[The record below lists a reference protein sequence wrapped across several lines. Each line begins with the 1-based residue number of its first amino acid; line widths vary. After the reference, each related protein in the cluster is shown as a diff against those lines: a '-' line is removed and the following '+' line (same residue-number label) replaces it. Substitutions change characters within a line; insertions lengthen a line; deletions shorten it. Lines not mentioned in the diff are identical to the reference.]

1 MRRNT
6 GGTVI
11 QTIEQIDRVGT
22 LNGMSGAGHSLAG
35 LSLIYA
41 VNGCGKSTLAAVLA
55 AAGSGDG
62 RSLSERR
69 SLGTTGNPHARLVL
83 ADGTKRV
90 LNGGQW
96 SGTAP
101 RTHVFDSQFVDQN
114 VHKGGDVSPSHRQ
127 GLLSFVIGETAV
139 QQQEAL
145 ESAQLLVTAAKAEV
159 QRLDREVVAMA
170 HAIDPTMTTQSFESL
185 PVQDKNEAQVQLG
198 KAEAALTAG
207 RNLSQ
212 ILALPTPAELREIK
226 IDLTDLFEALG
237 EPLSALHSE
246 ARRRVAEHVG
256 HIDSQAAGLNPESW
270 LSAGVAL
277 APNDECPF
285 CGQSTEG
292 IELVDMYAE
301 YFDTAYGAL
310 RDRIERLRARLGSQA
325 QEDRSREL
333 TVEYERSRT
342 AATAWASHLSLSSL
356 PEIELITQTL
366 IRIGALVDSLLGRK
380 IESFEKS
387 IDAAGDD
394 DVIVTLASAL
404 PLHVEEVNAALRVVR
419 AEIDLFKSSVSVSGV
434 PQLERE
440 RDTARLSLLRGTDE
454 VVQLFTDLALAR
466 KEVRQQDRAATE
478 ARDASKAAMNQT
490 LSEFEQTINAELLKL
505 GAQFAIEKVTSSFVG
520 GTSRGNYGLNLG
532 GTSIDVSN
540 GLPPFRLALSE
551 GDKRT
556 LAFAFFC
563 AIVLRDNDLRGR
575 VVVVDDPVTSLDAH
589 RRRHT
594 TNTLNEMSLRG
605 AQVIVLAHDATYLRD
620 VRQAFSKKTEDKYG
634 VPRTSAALQ
643 LLRPGGGSAV
653 LTDHNLDRECESK
666 YFRHYRQLRSF
677 VAGELEDGALVS
689 HVDAANAVRPL
700 VEGYLHRRFPG
711 RVPESTL
718 GAVIVAIKQASA
730 PDVLAYAKPLVPEL
744 TEIND
749 WAAGSHHDTQ
759 SDFAGQDADP
769 NEVRAFAI
777 RALKVV
783 HGEP

>member
-1 MRRNT
+1 M
-6 GGTVI
+6 I

-22 LNGMSGAGHSLAG
+22 LNGMSGAGHPLAG

-62 RSLSERR
+62 GSLSERR
-69 SLGTTGNPHARLVL
+69 SLGTTGDPHARLLL

-101 RTHVFDSQFVDQN
+101 NTHVFDSQFVDQN
-114 VHKGGDVSPSHRQ
+114 VHKGGEVSPSHRQ
-127 GLLSFVIGETAV
+127 GLLNFVIGETAV
-139 QQQEAL
+139 QEQEAL

-170 HAIDPTMTTQSFESL
+170 HAIDPTMTTQSFENL
-185 PVQDKNEAQVQLG
+185 PVRDQGEAQVQLG

-212 ILALPTPAELREIK
+212 ILALPTPVELREIRV
-226 IDLTDLFEALG
+226 DLTDLVDAVG

-246 ARRRVAEHVG
+246 ARRRVAEHVM
-256 HIDSQAAGLNPESW
+256 HIDPQTAGLNPESW
-270 LSAGVAL
+270 LSTGIAL
-277 APNDECPF
+277 APKDECPF

-292 IELVDMYAE
+292 IGLVDLYAE
-301 YFDTAYGAL
+301 YFDSAYGAL

-325 QEDRSREL
+325 LEGRSREL
-333 TVEYERSRT
+333 AVEYDRSRA
-342 AATAWASHLSLSSL
+342 AATAWASHVGLSSL
-356 PEIELITQTL
+356 PEIESIKQTL
-366 IRIGALVDSLLGRK
+366 TRIGALVDNLLARK

-387 IDAAGDD
+387 IDAADD
-394 DVIVTLASAL
+394 YNVIVNLASAL
-404 PLHVEEVNAALRVVR
+404 PVYVDEVNAALRVVR
-419 AEIDLFKSSVSVSGV
+419 AEIEAFKGSVSVSGL

-440 RDTARLSLLRGTDE
+440 LDTARLALLRGTDG
-454 VVQLFTDLALAR
+454 VVQLFANLALAR
-466 KEVRQQDRAATE
+466 SEVRQQERAATE
-478 ARDASKAAMNQT
+478 ARFASKAAMNQI
-490 LSEFEQTINAELLKL
+490 LSEFEQKINTELVKL
-505 GAQFAIEKVTSSFVG
+505 GAKFTIEKVTSSFVG

-532 GTSIDVSN
+532 GASIDVSN

-563 AIVLRDNDLRGR
+563 AILLRDDDLRGR

-620 VRQAFSKKTEDKYG
+620 VRQVFSRKPQDKHG
-634 VPRTSAALQ
+634 APRTSAALQ
-643 LLRPGGGSAV
+643 LLRPGGGGAF

-666 YFRHYRQLRSF
+666 YFRHYRQLRAF
-677 VAGELEDGALVS
+677 VAGELEDGVLVT

-711 RVPESTL
+711 RVPEGTL
-718 GAVIVAIKQASA
+718 GAVIVDIKQASA
-730 PDVLAYAKPLVPEL
+730 PDVLVYAKPLVSEL
-744 TEIND
+744 TEINE
-749 WAAGSHHDTQ
+749 WASGSHHDTQ
-759 SDFAGQDADP
+759 SDFAGQGGDP